1 MLWKKPANLKY
12 TDLCIFIDENVPKII
27 NPGENPELENT
38 IYNYLWLLVKA
49 LAIKKCMFTDF
60 QDYDMYAFYAAN
72 RLFFALRKNQ
82 LNQGKTIKGKLI
94 RPIKSCLNYTKA
106 LLYPMKIEYQR
117 ESFREVIEEEFVSK
131 KFDAFAYKERLKNEA
146 RDVHGVT
153 TQFKEHVRDMIIANG
168 QLLDNILQKSPFNSS
183 TPEYQNLKLSI
194 LLTSIQILK
203 TKKKLDA
210 VPQSVILW
218 HLPKS
223 MSSYTKVLLKEFFTA
238 LKLEIIDCYKMA
250 DISEQDLEHILY
262 SAQEA
267 NYNEESMCNNRWWK
281 WHGICSREMYG

>member
-12 TDLCIFIDENVPKII
+12 TDLCIFIDENVSKIL

-72 RLFFALRKNQ
+72 RLFFALRKNL
-82 LNQGKTIKGKLI
+82 LNQGKTIKGKQI

-131 KFDAFAYKERLKNEA
+131 KFDAFAYKERMKNEA
-146 RDVHGVT
+146 RESSGVT
-153 TQFKEHVRDMIIANG
+153 IQFKDHVHDAIRGSG
-168 QLLDNILQKSPFNSS
+168 QLLDDILQKSPFNSS
-183 TPEYQNLKLSI
+183 TPEYQNLKISI

-210 VPQSVILW
+210 IPQSVILW

-223 MSSYTKVLLKEFFTA
+223 MSSYTKVLLKEFFMA
-238 LKLEIIDCYKMA
+238 LKLEIMDCYKMA
-250 DISEQDLEHILY
+250 DISEQDLENILY

-267 NYNEESMCNNRWWK
+267 NYNEEQ
-281 WHGICSREMYG
+281 Y

>member
-1 MLWKKPANLKY
+1 MLWKKPSELKY
-12 TDLCIFIDENVPKII
+12 TDLCIYIDENVPKII
-27 NPGENPELENT
+27 NPGENPEIENT

-60 QDYDMYAFYAAN
+60 QDYDLYAFYSAN

-131 KFDAFAYKERLKNEA
+131 KFDAFAYKEQLKNQA
-146 RDVHGVT
+146 RESSGIGR
-153 TQFKEHVRDMIIANG
+153 QFKQHLQESISQNG
-168 QLLDNILQKSPFNSS
+168 HILDEVLSKSPFNAS
-183 TPEYQNLKLSI
+183 TLEYQNLKISI
-194 LLTSIQILK
+194 LLTSLHIIR
-203 TKKKLDA
+203 TKGKLEA
-210 VPQSVILW
+210 NPQSVILW

-223 MSSYTKVLLKEFFTA
+223 MTSYTKILLKEFFMA
-238 LKLEIIDCYKMA
+238 LKLDIMECYQMA
-250 DISEQDLEHILY
+250 DLSDSDLENILH
-262 SAQEA
+262 SATEVP
-267 NYNEESMCNNRWWK
+267 NNEEQ
-281 WHGICSREMYG
+281 Y

>member
-1 MLWKKPANLKY
+1 MLWKKPNDLKY
-12 TDLCIFIDENVPKII
+12 TDLCIFIDANVPKIV
-27 NPGENPELENT
+27 NPGENPELENI

-49 LAIKKCMFTDF
+49 LAIKKCMFNNF

-131 KFDAFAYKERLKNEA
+131 KFDAFAYKEQLKTQA
-146 RDVHGVT
+146 RGSSGVNDK
-153 TQFKEHVRDMIIANG
+153 FKKILQEVLPQSGR
-168 QLLDNILQKSPFNSS
+168 LLDELLQKSPFNSN
-183 TPEYQNLKLSI
+183 TLEYQNLKISI
-194 LLTSIQILK
+194 LLTSIQVFK
-203 TKKKLDA
+203 VKKKLDA
-210 VPQSVILW
+210 SAQSVILW

-223 MSSYTKVLLKEFFTA
+223 MSNYTKILLKEFFMA
-238 LKLEIIDCYKMA
+238 LKLEIMDCYKESDLTDM
-250 DISEQDLEHILY
+250 DIENIICSASEVNI
-262 SAQEA
+262 
-267 NYNEESMCNNRWWK
+267 NEEQ
-281 WHGICSREMYG
+281 Y